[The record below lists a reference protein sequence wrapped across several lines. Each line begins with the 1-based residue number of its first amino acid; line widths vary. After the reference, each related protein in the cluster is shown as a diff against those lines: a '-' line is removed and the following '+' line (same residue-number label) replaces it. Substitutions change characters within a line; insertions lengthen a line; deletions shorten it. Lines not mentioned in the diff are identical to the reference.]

1 MYFRGSVGEEKLLYM
16 KSSSIQLLR
25 ERLSFKSVKRLRL
38 PKGVLGNGS
47 SRWLIDSVGLI
58 FLQLLKLP

>member
-1 MYFRGSVGEEKLLYM
+1 MHFRGSVGEEKLLYM

-47 SRWLIDSVGLI
+47 SRWLIDSVGLE
-58 FLQLLKLP
+58 